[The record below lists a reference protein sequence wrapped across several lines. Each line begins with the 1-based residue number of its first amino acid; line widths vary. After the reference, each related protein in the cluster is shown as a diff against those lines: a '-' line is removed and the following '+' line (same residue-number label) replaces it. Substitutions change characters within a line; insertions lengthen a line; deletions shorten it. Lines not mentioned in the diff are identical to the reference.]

1 MRTFYYINH
10 LTGAKEPDYDE
21 IVRYLLDNYV
31 LFVGQREV
39 TEERNP
45 VLALYVLINDVFVPA
60 ADSLDISRRE
70 LPELLELY
78 LKHGDYGT
86 IIWAAEKNRQ
96 QPRKRIKEEMQR
108 EGLWTPELEQ
118 LAPNRYP

>member
-1 MRTFYYINH
+1 MR
-10 LTGAKEPDYDE
+10 YDE

-60 ADSLDISRRE
+60 ADSLDISLR
-70 LPELLELY
+70 
-78 LKHGDYGT
+78 
-86 IIWAAEKNRQ
+86 
-96 QPRKRIKEEMQR
+96 
-108 EGLWTPELEQ
+108 
-118 LAPNRYP
+118 